1 MPTIDELVRTLG
13 LAPHPEGGYY
23 RETYRASEQLTAL
36 PPRFPGPR
44 SVSTAIYYLLAE
56 DACSALHRIRSDEL
70 WHFYLGDPIAL
81 TVIAESGELR
91 TILLGSDLAAGQV
104 PQAVVEAGAWFGARL
119 AAPGPGRYALVGA
132 TVAPGFSFEDFELAQ
147 RDALVARYPAHAQAI
162 RALTR

>member
-1 MPTIDELVRTLG
+1 MPTIDALVQTLG

-56 DACSALHRIRSDEL
+56 DAFSALHRIRSDEL
-70 WHFYLGDPIAL
+70 WH
-81 TVIAESGELR
+81 
-91 TILLGSDLAAGQV
+91 
-104 PQAVVEAGAWFGARL
+104 
-119 AAPGPGRYALVGA
+119 
-132 TVAPGFSFEDFELAQ
+132 
-147 RDALVARYPAHAQAI
+147 VARYPAHAQAI

>member
-1 MPTIDELVRTLG
+1 MPTIDALVQTLG

-56 DACSALHRIRSDEL
+56 DAFSALHRIRSDVL
-70 WHFYLGDPIAL
+70 WHFYLGDPLAL
-81 TVIAESGELR
+81 TVIAASGELR
-91 TILLGSDLAAGQV
+91 TIVLGTDLAAGHV

-119 AAPGPGRYALVGA
+119 AAPAPGRFALLGA
-132 TVAPGFSFEDFELAQ
+132 TVAPGFSFEDFELGR